1 MQGKQTVRGMF
12 QSMAVICAAAAVI
25 YLFVPHDE
33 NADPLKAVDYS
44 VEIVTAQRAAPYPVA
59 APEGLP
65 EGWRATSVSF
75 RREEGHAWHLG
86 YLTPEREYVAV
97 EQSTADPKRYI
108 GDVSHG
114 AEATGETQQVGGR
127 AWERWEG
134 DKYDALVLRDK
145 GATTVVLG
153 TAPFEQL
160 GMMAAALTSAQ
171 PAPSGAPGSA
181 PSAAP
186 SGAPG
191 SAPPSAAPSASA
203 TADG

>member
-1 MQGKQTVRGMF
+1 
-12 QSMAVICAAAAVI
+12 MAVICAAAAVI

-127 AWERWEG
+127 ACRG
-134 DKYDALVLRDK
+134 ALGGRQVRRA
-145 GATTVVLG
+145 GAAG
-153 TAPFEQL
+153 QGAPPPSCWARRRSSWL
-160 GMMAAALTSAQ
+160 GMMARRSRPHS

-186 SGAPG
+186 S
-191 SAPPSAAPSASA
+191 ASA

>member
-1 MQGKQTVRGMF
+1 MAGMRGKQTVRGMF

-33 NADPLKAVDYS
+33 NADPLKAVDYG
-44 VEIVTAQRAAPYPVA
+44 VELVTAQRAAPYPVA

-65 EGWRATSVSF
+65 EGWRATSVSY
-75 RREEGHAWHLG
+75 RREEGNAWHLG

-114 AEATGETQQVGGR
+114 AAATGKTQQAGGR
-127 AWERWEG
+127 SWERWEG
-134 DKYDALVLRDK
+134 DKYDALVLREK
-145 GATTVVLG
+145 GVTTVVLG

-160 GMMAAALTSAQ
+160 GTMAAALTSAQ
-171 PAPSGAPGSA
+171 PAPST
-181 PSAAP
+181 AP
-186 SGAPG
+186 SGAPSG
-191 SAPPSAAPSASA
+191 PSGAVPSGEPGTSAG
-203 TADG
+203 D